1 MPVQELGRQLS
12 RIYFP
17 ETETNRRLGELTEE
31 IQILRR
37 EIEQLKEASARPLGV
52 ADMDQLIKDI
62 AERFRRMR
70 DEPPAAEEAE

>member
-1 MPVQELGRQLS
+1 MFVSRYGTDVRFMPVQELGRQLS

-37 EIEQLKEASARPLGV
+37 EIEQLKEAFS
-52 ADMDQLIKDI
+52 
-62 AERFRRMR
+62 
-70 DEPPAAEEAE
+70 

>member
-37 EIEQLKEASARPLGV
+37 EIEQLKETFS
-52 ADMDQLIKDI
+52 
-62 AERFRRMR
+62 
-70 DEPPAAEEAE
+70 

>member
-31 IQILRR
+31 LQILRR

-62 AERFRRMR
+62 RRMR